1 MSATSR
7 YKVFIPSIIRLY
19 TAPDSLLRTNALC
32 DGLLAL
38 ADSGDWSIAQ
48 KDAARLLS
56 VWVSKESNTTAA
68 DVVNEIKGIFTEFI
82 ETSLPTL
89 SIKDAVITESIQHVA
104 PSNTVEEEEE
114 EEELESEI
122 ETEDSV
128 EDAEG
133 IEVEKRRI
141 RGVDYWYDPSSR
153 KLYTICDEDDVG
165 DEVGILLP
173 NGNPVMIAP

>member
-1 MSATSR
+1 MSVNLR
-7 YKVFIPSIIRLY
+7 YKVLIPSIIRLY

-32 DGLLAL
+32 EGLLAL
-38 ADSGDWSIAQ
+38 ADNGDWSIAQ
-48 KDAARLLS
+48 KDAVRLLS
-56 VWVSKESNTTAA
+56 IWASKESNATAA

-89 SIKDAVITESIQHVA
+89 SIKDTVVTESIQHIA
-104 PSNTVEEEEE
+104 PSNTLEEDED
-114 EEELESEI
+114 EELESEI